1 MGANDP
7 LTSNINAL
15 IALANS
21 ATGEVD
27 TNLSDAVHTLIDGYG
42 QGGGSSWTK
51 VCEKTY
57 ENVIGTGTS
66 ITEIEVWD
74 TGHPELWTSDK
85 IVYIRVRDT
94 SGARD
99 GYFYGSDRFSINCV
113 PANGDTSSTSIS
125 TISGFTIKYDDYYK
139 HTVYTTAYGI
149 YPEKIMSDGKIRMVK
164 RFNSQ
169 YSGTID
175 GNYKVEVFLLDT
187 PNGLSLFGSDTNT
200 GGDSGGGDSG
210 DSGLT
215 LTWYDGEVV

>member
-1 MGANDP
+1 MSANDP

-15 IALANS
+15 ITLANL

-27 TNLSDAVHTLIDGYG
+27 TNLSDAVHTLIDGY
-42 QGGGSSWTK
+42 GGSSWTK

-99 GYFYGSDRFSINCV
+99 GYFYGSDRFSINSV
-113 PANGDTSSTSIS
+113 PAIGDTSSTSIS

-139 HTVYTTAYGI
+139 YTVWTTAYGV

-169 YSGTID
+169 YSSTID

-187 PNGLSLFGSDTNT
+187 PNGLSLFGSDTDT
-200 GGDSGGGDSG
+200 GGGDGGDSG
-210 DSGLT
+210 LI
-215 LTWYDGEVV
+215 LTWYDPEVV